1 MSHEKEWCASHTV
14 ECRTKGRSQVERN
27 EIFSKGYFNF
37 LNLTYS
43 YLRFD
48 YYDDYYDY
56 DDDDGDGEVVNNGGR
71 GRRNRNR
78 NRNRNNDADDNNKIE
93 VDNSNTNSR

>member
-27 EIFSKGYFNF
+27 EIFSKGYFTF
-37 LNLTYS
+37 HSLTL

-48 YYDDYYDY
+48 YYDDDYDY